1 MKPARIVIPILQ
13 DSSTILQIA
22 LEHTSLHR
30 RIGYDFRTVHAC
42 QALISMAIAANP
54 HSREMASIIARFASS
69 DGEHATAIEGLF
81 FARRSSPTPPLYT
94 AQWPC
99 FALVVQGVKSLQL
112 GEELFSYGVGDYLV
126 TSIDLPVV
134 SRVTRASARMPHLG
148 LGMAINPERVK
159 EVLDRIRPVRRALA
173 AHEMRGVAVNTAQ
186 PDLLDASVRLLRL
199 LDRPD
204 DIPAIAPLIEQ
215 EILYRLLTGPFGPR
229 LIQIAI
235 SETPS
240 NKIAQAIGWLREN
253 FTQQLNIGELA
264 ERVGMSVS
272 SLHHHFK
279 AVTATTPM
287 QYQKQ
292 LRLHEARRL
301 MLMEF
306 LDVGTAGYR
315 VGYQS
320 PSQFSREY
328 SRMYGLSPLRDVGA
342 MQRTMATQLS
352 TGPSSTR
359 RLLG

>member
-1 MKPARIVIPILQ
+1 
-13 DSSTILQIA
+13 
-22 LEHTSLHR
+22 
-30 RIGYDFRTVHAC
+30 
-42 QALISMAIAANP
+42 MAIVQNS
-54 HSREMASIIARFASS
+54 HGQEMASIIARFANS
-69 DGEHATAIEGLF
+69 DGEHTTAIDGLF
-81 FARRSSPTPPLYT
+81 FARRSSPTQPLYT

-99 FALVVQGVKSLQL
+99 FALVVQGAKSLRL

-134 SRVTRASARMPHLG
+134 SRVTEASAEMPHLG
-148 LGMAINPERVK
+148 LGMAINSDRLK
-159 EVLDRIRPVRRALA
+159 EVLERAGLTGRALA

-186 PDLLDASVRLLRL
+186 SDLLDAAARLLRL

-204 DIPAIAPLIEQ
+204 DIPAMAPLIEQ
-215 EILYRLLTGPFGPR
+215 EILYRLLIGPFGPR
-229 LIQIAI
+229 LMQIAI

-240 NKIAQAIGWLREN
+240 NKIAQAIAWLRGH
-253 FTQQLNIGELA
+253 FTQPLCIGELA

-287 QYQKQ
+287 QYQKL

-328 SRMYGLSPLRDVGA
+328 SRMYGMSPLRDVGE
-342 MQRTMATQLS
+342 MQRTMAAQLS
-352 TGPSSTR
+352 VNASTTNRLSS
-359 RLLG
+359 